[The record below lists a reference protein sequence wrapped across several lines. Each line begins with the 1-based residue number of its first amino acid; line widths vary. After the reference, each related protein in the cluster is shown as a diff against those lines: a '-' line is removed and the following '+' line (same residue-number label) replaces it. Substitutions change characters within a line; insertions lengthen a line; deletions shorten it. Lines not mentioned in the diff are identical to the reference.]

1 MLSRKPMGTG
11 MKRNSRL
18 PNDSATRTLPRLAR
32 KAGALLAAA
41 AIFVAGTAVSKPAAA
56 QEIQLTGPLAGAPSV
71 RKMRL
76 YRQGRVELAVGA
88 GLPILFEY
96 ERPFFVAGRLQYN
109 VFDWLGVGV
118 FGGFAVINATTDL
131 TDKVESTAPRNTRTA
146 LNLPSSKYGLKFADQ
161 TGKLKY
167 MINPQLTFS
176 PFRGKLA
183 VFQKLFVDTDLYL
196 HGGVGFIGVEER
208 ADCGSAGGPGCTT
221 KEGFATK
228 TRTAIAPTFGL
239 GLTLYT
245 SGLVSVNMEYRA
257 YPFSW
262 NRGGFDSRG
271 GGPDASFP
279 DNKIDSE
286 DRTFKFNQ
294 MIFIGAGFYLPASP
308 RVSE

>member
-1 MLSRKPMGTG
+1 
-11 MKRNSRL
+11 MKRHLSNNFR
-18 PNDSATRTLPRLAR
+18 R
-32 KAGALLAAA
+32 KAGALVAAA
-41 AIFVAGTAVSKPAAA
+41 ATFVGASAVSRPAAA

-76 YRQGRVELAVGA
+76 YREGRVELAIGP
-88 GLPILFEY
+88 GFTLLDEY
-96 ERPFFVAGRLQYN
+96 QRTIFVAARLQYN

-118 FGGFAVINATTDL
+118 FGGFGAASLSTDL
-131 TDKVESTAPRNTRTA
+131 TDKINETAPRNTRTA
-146 LNLPSSKYGLKFADQ
+146 INLPPKNGPEYSEQ

-167 MINPQLTFS
+167 MAAPQVTFS

-196 HGGVGFIGVEER
+196 HGGVAFVGVQER
-208 ADCGSAGGPGCTT
+208 KDCTNCTQLSA
-221 KEGFATK
+221 FATD

-257 YPFSW
+257 FPMPW

-271 GGPDASFP
+271 AGTDASFP
-279 DNKIDSE
+279 DNKVDQE

-294 MIFIGAGFYLPASP
+294 MIFIAAGFYLPTAP
-308 RVSE
+308 KVTE

>member
-1 MLSRKPMGTG
+1 
-11 MKRNSRL
+11 MKRHFSKNL
-18 PNDSATRTLPRLAR
+18 WR
-32 KAGALLAAA
+32 KAGAIVAAA
-41 AIFVAGTAVSKPAAA
+41 ATFVAASAVSTPAAA

-76 YRQGRVELAVGA
+76 YREGRFELAIGP
-88 GLPILFEY
+88 GFTLLDEY
-96 ERPFFVAGRLQYN
+96 QRTIFVAGRLQYN

-118 FGGFAVINATTDL
+118 FGGFGAVSLSTDL
-131 TDKVESTAPRNTRTA
+131 TDKIDSTAPRNTRTA
-146 LNLPSSKYGLKFADQ
+146 INLPGRNGQKFEEQ

-167 MINPQLTFS
+167 IAAPQITFS

-196 HGGVGFIGVEER
+196 HGGVAFVGVQER
-208 ADCGSAGGPGCTT
+208 KDCTNCTLPSA
-221 KEGFATK
+221 FATD

-245 SGLVSVNMEYRA
+245 SGLVSVNIEYRA
-257 YPFSW
+257 YPFAW

-271 GGPDASFP
+271 APPDASFP
-279 DNKIDSE
+279 DNKIDQE

-294 MIFIGAGFYLPASP
+294 MIFLAAGFYLPTAPKISD
-308 RVSE
+308 